1 MLKINNKSNPLISI
15 LIANYN
21 NKNRLKRSIKSCF
34 NQNYKN
40 IEVIVFDDCS
50 TDGSQDII
58 KKIKK
63 IKKIFNKKKKL
74 YLLSRLYECLFKN
87 V

>member
-21 NKNRLKRSIKSCF
+21 NKNRLKRSIKTCI
-34 NQNYKN
+34 NQSYKN

-63 IKKIFNKKKKL
+63 IKKIFNKKKKT
-74 YLLSRLYECLFKN
+74 YPLSRLYECLFKN